1 VISTAAKQLF
11 VGAFLAVLASAQQ
24 AERPNIVIIF
34 ADDLAYGDLGVY
46 GNPNIRTPNLDRM
59 AAEGMRL
66 TDFYSAS
73 SVCTP
78 SRAALLTGR
87 LPIRSGLNRVLFPT
101 APGGIPASEVT
112 IAEALKDAGYRTAMV
127 GKWHLGDQPKYLP
140 TNNGFESYFGIP
152 YSNDMSARRRAVPP
166 GKKRPT
172 RVTSGNS
179 PRREMP
185 EVPLLRDEK
194 VVESDP
200 DQSLITKRYTS
211 EAVEVINKFGAG
223 DAPFFLYYAH
233 TMPHVPIF
241 ASEQFKDRSLA
252 GLYGDVIEEIDWSV
266 GEVLRAIKEV
276 GADEK
281 TLVIFTS
288 DNGPWLA
295 HKWNGGSAG
304 PFRDGKFSTWE
315 GGLREPFIARWPNRI
330 PAGAVRHEVASTMDL
345 FPTCLELAGA
355 KIPSDKEYDGAD
367 ISDLLTGKKFEREA
381 LNFYWRQTTL
391 TAVRKGD
398 WKLHVDTYDSLA
410 RQRTTLD
417 APILFNLRLDPGE
430 RYDVAEANPEI
441 VKQLAAVLEKH
452 SQSVTRGA
460 EQR

>member
-1 VISTAAKQLF
+1 MISTCVKHIL
-11 VGAFLAVLASAQQ
+11 VGLSLAMLASAQQ
-24 AERPNIVIIF
+24 APRPNIVIIF
-34 ADDLAYGDLGVY
+34 ADDLAYGDLAVY
-46 GNPNIRTPNLDRM
+46 GSPNIRTPNLDRM

-87 LPIRSGLNRVLFPT
+87 LPIRSGLNRVLFPGAT
-101 APGGIPASEVT
+101 GGIQSSEVT
-112 IAEALKDAGYRTAMV
+112 VAEVLKDAGYRTAMV
-127 GKWHLGDQPKYLP
+127 GKWHLGDRPKYLP

-152 YSNDMSARRRAVPP
+152 YSNDMSARRRAIPP
-166 GKKRPT
+166 GRTRPT
-172 RVTSGNS
+172 RVTSGKV
-179 PRREMP
+179 PRRQMP
-185 EVPLLRDEK
+185 EVPLMRGGK
-194 VVESDP
+194 IVESDP
-200 DQSLITKRYTS
+200 DQSLITKRYTA
-211 EAVEVINKFGAG
+211 EAVEVINKFGGG
-223 DAPFFLYYAH
+223 DDPFFLYYAH

-315 GGLREPFIARWPNRI
+315 GGVREPFIARWPNRI
-330 PAGAVRHEVASTMDL
+330 PAGALSNEVASTMDL

-355 KIPSDKEYDGAD
+355 KIPSDRKYDGTD
-367 ISDLLTGKKFEREA
+367 ISELLMGRKFDREA
-381 LNFYWRQTTL
+381 LNFYWRETTL
-391 TAVRKGD
+391 AAVRKGE
-398 WKLHVDTYDSLA
+398 WKLHVDTYDSLV
-410 RQRTTLD
+410 RQGTALD
-417 APILFNLRLDPGE
+417 TPILFNLRLDPGE
-430 RYDVAEANPEI
+430 RYDVAEANSEI
-441 VKQLAAVLEKH
+441 VKQLVAVLEKH
-452 SQSVTRGA
+452 SQTVTRGD